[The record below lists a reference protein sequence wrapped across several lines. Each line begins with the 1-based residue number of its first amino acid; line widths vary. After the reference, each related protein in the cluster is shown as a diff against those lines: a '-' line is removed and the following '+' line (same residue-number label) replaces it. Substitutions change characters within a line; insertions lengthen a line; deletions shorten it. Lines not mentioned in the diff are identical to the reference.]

1 MIASADD
8 QPTRQHWRLAPIPAL
23 RGVLAVIGAVVSAV
37 SLAGCRGSSG
47 GQGPTAS
54 SHSAAPSAV
63 PSYRVT
69 GTVPLGKSGGWLAA
83 DPGTHTVY
91 VTKRD
96 NNVAVIQ
103 SR

>member
-1 MIASADD
+1 MPGFFGWSGSY
-8 QPTRQHWRLAPIPAL
+8 RQFPLCR
-23 RGVLAVIGAVVSAV
+23 AV
-37 SLAGCRGSSG
+37 GCSKLPG
-47 GQGPTAS
+47 
-54 SHSAAPSAV
+54 
-63 PSYRVT
+63 YRVT
-69 GTVPLGKSGGWLAA
+69 ATVPLGKSGGWLAA